1 MKLFFALPCQLHKL
15 WEIEK
20 ISFFFFPCVAVDIL
34 GHHNETH
41 NTSERHFFRFSF
53 LGGKRTA
60 KADSRHFKPK
70 LKGTIKGLG
79 KILQA
84 KQQRFFVLY
93 EGEKSDI
100 KAASKVPCGTLT
112 KISNMRHLLLRVK
125 LKNEWLSD
133 WIYWCQ
139 RGLEMGPHL
148 AQAHFHCQHRK
159 SEERGG

>member
-1 MKLFFALPCQLHKL
+1 MKHTTHQRD
-15 WEIEK
+15 
-20 ISFFFFPCVAVDIL
+20 ISFVSLFL
-34 GHHNETH
+34 
-41 NTSERHFFRFSF
+41 ERE
-53 LGGKRTA
+53 KNC
-60 KADSRHFKPK
+60 
-70 LKGTIKGLG
+70 KGRQKTFQAQTQGNNKGPG

-133 WIYWCQ
+133 
-139 RGLEMGPHL
+139 
-148 AQAHFHCQHRK
+148 
-159 SEERGG
+159 

>member
-1 MKLFFALPCQLHKL
+1 MKHTTHQRD
-15 WEIEK
+15 
-20 ISFFFFPCVAVDIL
+20 ISFVSLFW
-34 GHHNETH
+34 
-41 NTSERHFFRFSF
+41 
-53 LGGKRTA
+53 GGKRTA

-112 KISNMRHLLLRVK
+112 KSQIC
-125 LKNEWLSD
+125 D
-133 WIYWCQ
+133 IFC
-139 RGLEMGPHL
+139 
-148 AQAHFHCQHRK
+148 
-159 SEERGG
+159 